1 VWPSSRPPSRPRTR
15 ELPWSLVVAFAVG
28 FVAVVAFAVV
38 AFAAG
43 FVAVVAFA
51 FVAFAAGFV
60 AVIAVA
66 FAGAPLE
73 RGGSLVE

>member
-1 VWPSSRPPSRPRTR
+1 MWPSSRPPSRPRTR
-15 ELPWSLVVAFAVG
+15 ELPWSLVAFAAG
-28 FVAVVAFAVV
+28 FVTVVAFAVV
-38 AFAAG
+38 ALAAG
-43 FVAVVAFA
+43 FVAVVAVA

-60 AVIAVA
+60 AVVAVA